1 MTYEE
6 QACNA
11 ADGDAKGES
20 SWELDRNVAALFS
33 HGSDHA
39 DSGESI
45 S

>member
-20 SWELDRNVAALFS
+20 SWELDCNVAAFFS
-33 HGSDHA
+33 HGSDHT
-39 DSGESI
+39 DGGERI